1 MLQTFVTLLTLGV
14 LTSGVLTSGV
24 LFWVSFAEEMA
35 RDILFAQMF
44 FLETLSMVLFLS
56 RQDKNCVV
64 TIVTTALSC
73 LAVGV

>member
-1 MLQTFVTLLTLGV
+1 MLQTLVTV

-24 LFWVSFAEEMA
+24 LGWGSFDEEIA
-35 RDILFAQMF
+35 RDILLAHMLF
-44 FLETLSMVLFLS
+44 FETLSMVLFLP